1 MMTLSNVLTVEI
13 SIRRFTAYWS
23 IAPNQVVSLIANL
36 RVERPASTYSESK
49 LWILRSRL
57 TGKFNKW
64 AKLRWA
70 VFFKFY
76 SAVWS
81 GPTCSHVLSQNN
93 FRQGLVSKRKTHL
106 LCFLLFVSW
115 HVITLSPAH
124 CLPILPNIIIPFF
137 ALFQC
142 LPRFNWVGSNIL
154 PCMLCLVY
162 YRTSFCVQIS
172 QFPICFEVTF
182 GNYLREIH
190 QNGRFNVTRH
200 SWPIMTIA
208 SVTFGFGDSPLIL
221 GLGFLL
227 VLFINIA
234 LSPYSVSK
242 LQKIWVI

>member
-13 SIRRFTAYWS
+13 SIRRFTTYWP
-23 IAPNQVVSLIANL
+23 IAPNQVVSMIANL

-81 GPTCSHVLSQNN
+81 GPACSHVLSQNN

-137 ALFQC
+137 AF
-142 LPRFNWVGSNIL
+142 SN
-154 PCMLCLVY
+154 V
-162 YRTSFCVQIS
+162 F
-172 QFPICFEVTF
+172 
-182 GNYLREIH
+182 
-190 QNGRFNVTRH
+190 
-200 SWPIMTIA
+200 
-208 SVTFGFGDSPLIL
+208 
-221 GLGFLL
+221 L
-227 VLFINIA
+227 VLIELGQIVLHVCFVWCIIGLRFVCSLIFRFPN
-234 LSPYSVSK
+234 SQPVSK
-242 LQKIWVI
+242 WLLETIFAKFTRMGGLMSRDTHDPYWQ

>member
-13 SIRRFTAYWS
+13 SIRMLTTYWS
-23 IAPNQVVSLIANL
+23 IAPNQVVSVIANL

-106 LCFLLFVSW
+106 LCFLSAFCVLACHYS
-115 HVITLSPAH
+115 
-124 CLPILPNIIIPFF
+124 
-137 ALFQC
+137 
-142 LPRFNWVGSNIL
+142 L
-154 PCMLCLVY
+154 PCSLLTDIAEYYHPIFCLIPMSS
-162 YRTSFCVQIS
+162 SF
-172 QFPICFEVTF
+172 
-182 GNYLREIH
+182 
-190 QNGRFNVTRH
+190 
-200 SWPIMTIA
+200 
-208 SVTFGFGDSPLIL
+208 
-221 GLGFLL
+221 
-227 VLFINIA
+227 
-234 LSPYSVSK
+234 
-242 LQKIWVI
+242 

>member
-13 SIRRFTAYWS
+13 SIRMFTTYWS
-23 IAPNQVVSLIANL
+23 IAPNQVVSVIANL

-115 HVITLSPAH
+115 HVITLSCSLLTDIAEYYHPIF
-124 CLPILPNIIIPFF
+124 LPL
-137 ALFQC
+137 
-142 LPRFNWVGSNIL
+142 SNVFIVL
-154 PCMLCLVY
+154 IDRLGPIFHTCMLCPVY
-162 YRTSFCVQIS
+162 YRTSFCLFIYLQVS
-172 QFPICFEVTF
+172 QFPTCF
-182 GNYLREIH
+182 
-190 QNGRFNVTRH
+190 
-200 SWPIMTIA
+200 
-208 SVTFGFGDSPLIL
+208 
-221 GLGFLL
+221 
-227 VLFINIA
+227 
-234 LSPYSVSK
+234 
-242 LQKIWVI
+242 